1 MKNKI
6 AKEGEEVMKKFL
18 LCIIF
23 IIFLSLFSLK
33 SNAASLSWYCKRNDC
48 HTQPQLGS
56 DLKIAENYDV
66 YWCDKNNNDYDS
78 KEKVIYLTFDAGYEN
93 GNIEKI
99 IEVLKKEDVKA
110 TFFILDNMILKNEA
124 LVGKMIEDGHCVANH
139 TLKHK
144 DMTKLNSIDEFKR
157 ELEALENLYEAT
169 FGKSM
174 PKLYRPP
181 EGKLNEENLKWA
193 KELGYKTV
201 MWSFAYADWDNEKQ
215 PSREYAITKILDN
228 LHNGEIMLLHPT
240 SRTNA
245 EIMSDLIRALKS
257 RGYKFCTVQDLCE
270 K

>member
-1 MKNKI
+1 MKILKR
-6 AKEGEEVMKKFL
+6 
-18 LCIIF
+18 IF
-23 IIFLSLFSLK
+23 SLFLIGIITVICCINVYAK
-33 SNAASLSWYCKRNDC
+33 GTAVSWYCIRKKD
-48 HTQPQLGS
+48 HTQPILS
-56 DLKIAENYDV
+56 SELSFIEDYDV